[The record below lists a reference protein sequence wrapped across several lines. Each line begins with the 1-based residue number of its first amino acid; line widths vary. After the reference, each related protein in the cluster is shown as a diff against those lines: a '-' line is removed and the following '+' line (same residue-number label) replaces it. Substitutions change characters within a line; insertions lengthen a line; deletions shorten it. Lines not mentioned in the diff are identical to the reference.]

1 MKLNTLVR
9 SGSALLA
16 MSLAATMTFTTGCAS
31 SEGRTPE
38 TTAPVATT
46 VSATV
51 ATQTTAAPATETTGA
66 TTGVGY
72 DSGVSLQLYEDFMKG
87 NTTATYHVGTDH
99 ASYLTMPASV
109 ADGTK
114 LTLTDLLD
122 QIKNSC
128 DMALTMPET
137 MTTNTIDCGMDGM
150 EEYLITIPLEGPE
163 IFTLFVV
170 LKDVDGELQICYT
183 TDQWSRNEVIIDKNG
198 LITTSGS
205 GGASI
210 HITTYAYLDA
220 EGEYHFHYGVE
231 ENYAPI
237 SLFAYINDDFTEI
250 SFDDLAMD
258 CIMVLTYWFEE
269 NTATPKYVYSYR
281 TVDEALNDISEPT
294 DYTDSNPVFKRFLE
308 YGITP
313 LSMEEMDQLIA
324 DHGKEI
330 QYPAE

>member
-9 SGSALLA
+9 SGSVLLA
-16 MSLAATMTFTTGCAS
+16 MTLAVTLTFTTGCAS
-31 SEGRTPE
+31 SEGKTPE
-38 TTAPVATT
+38 TLSPVVTTTAATT
-46 VSATV
+46 VAAETK
-51 ATQTTAAPATETTGA
+51 AAPATETTSA

-72 DSGVSLQLYEDFMKG
+72 GSGVSLQLYEDFMKG
-87 NTTATYHVGTDH
+87 NTTATYHMGTDH

-122 QIKNSC
+122 QIINSC
-128 DMALTMPET
+128 DMPLTMPES

-170 LKDVDGELQICYT
+170 LKDMDGELQICYT

-205 GGASI
+205 GGAAI

-237 SLFAYINDDFTEI
+237 SLFAYMNDDFTEI
-250 SFDDLAMD
+250 SFEDLTMD

-269 NTATPKYVYSYR
+269 NTVAPKY
-281 TVDEALNDISEPT
+281 
-294 DYTDSNPVFKRFLE
+294 PVFKRFLE

-313 LSMEEMDQLIA
+313 RSMEEMDQLIA